1 MNTSLAAQKNPLATE
16 NTGKLIMKFA
26 IPAMI
31 SFLVNALYNIVDQI
45 FIGQGVGMY
54 GNAATNVAF
63 PFNTVCTALA
73 LLLGIGAASNF
84 NLRLGAG
91 KDDEAANVAGTGLFL
106 LAVSGIAITALTYIF
121 LKPLLYAFGATEN
134 VYPYA
139 YTYTSIVS
147 AGYPLIIFTIGC
159 GQLVRADGS
168 PTYSMLTVLSG
179 AIINTILDPI
189 FIFGLNMGMAGA
201 ALATVIGQAFSA
213 FMAARYIF
221 RFKSVRLSRQHFRVR
236 SQDFKAI
243 ISLGL
248 PSCFNQISMAV
259 VQITMNNA
267 LIHYGAMSRYGA
279 DIPLASVGVISK
291 INILFVGLTIGI
303 AQGCQPIIG
312 FNYGAKNYNR
322 VRETYIKGLLAAT
335 AISIFFF
342 TVFQIFPRQIVS
354 IFGQGSELY
363 FQFAERYL
371 RIFMLLTFIN
381 GIQPVTA
388 NFFTSIGKA
397 RVGLFIS
404 LTRQIIFLLPL
415 ILILPTIFGIDGLM
429 YAGPVAD
436 ASAVILAF
444 IFALRELRLLSAAQA
459 DVDKRATRQAGQ
471 S

>member
-1 MNTSLAAQKNPLATE
+1 MTTSVAKQKNPLATE
-16 NTGKLIMKFA
+16 KTGKLIMKFA

-45 FIGQGVGMY
+45 FIGQGVGIY

-91 KDDEAANVAGTGLFL
+91 KDEEAADVAGTGLFL
-106 LAVSGIAITALTYIF
+106 LATTGIAITILTYIF
-121 LKPLLYAFGATEN
+121 LKPLLLAFGATEN

-139 YTYTSIVS
+139 FTYTSIVS

-159 GQLVRADGS
+159 GQLIRADGS

-179 AIINTILDPI
+179 AIINTILDPL
-189 FIFGLNMGMAGA
+189 FIFGFNMGMAGA
-201 ALATVIGQAFSA
+201 AWATVIGQAFSA
-213 FMAARYIF
+213 VMAARYVF
-221 RFKSVRLSRQHFRVR
+221 RFKSVKLSRQHLRFKRK
-236 SQDFKAI
+236 DFKAI
-243 ISLGL
+243 FSLGL
-248 PSCFNQISMAV
+248 PSCFNQIALAII
-259 VQITMNNA
+259 QISMNNA
-267 LIHYGAMSRYGA
+267 LTFYGGQSRYGA

-303 AQGCQPIIG
+303 AQGCQPIVG
-312 FNYGAKNYNR
+312 FNYGAKNYDR
-322 VRETYIKGLLAAT
+322 VRETYIKGLVAAT

-342 TVFQIFPRQIVS
+342 GAFQLFPRPIVA

-363 FQFAERYL
+363 FEFAERYL

-397 RVGLFIS
+397 KVGLFIS

-415 ILILPTIFGIDGLM
+415 IMILPAFFGIDGLM
-429 YAGPVAD
+429 YAGPIAD
-436 ASAVILAF
+436 ASAVILTF
-444 IFALRELRLLSAAQA
+444 IFVFRELGLLSAAQKA
-459 DVDKRATRQAGQ
+459 EEKLRNMAG
-471 S
+471 